1 MGVASVVCR
10 GTVSALLLAVQLLP
24 CAEIGVGGS
33 AIHNKKADPISL
45 LILFCSATRTRT
57 GVYGVRGRCPRPL
70 DDSTKVVYFRK
81 FRCFS
86 KAGAKVLLI
95 FDIHKFVR
103 IFFLFFFLQMLHLPI
118 STRKLAGV
126 SPFSYLCA
134 MYYVV
139 LADKPLKLHIVTIS
153 IIEYRAINEYNFWF
167 CAGGRCRADD
177 TGGGLSL

>member
-95 FDIHKFVR
+95 FDIRKFVR
-103 IFFLFFFLQMLHLPI
+103 IFFCFFFYKCCICPFQPANLQ
-118 STRKLAGV
+118 V
-126 SPFSYLCA
+126 S
-134 MYYVV
+134 V
-139 LADKPLKLHIVTIS
+139 LFRIFVQCIM
-153 IIEYRAINEYNFWF
+153 
-167 CAGGRCRADD
+167 
-177 TGGGLSL
+177 